1 MNVYFVP
8 LGGGRFEPYFEPE
21 DDAAAVVEGDDGAGF
36 FARMRARFAETLRE
50 AERQRHE
57 RVQHRPTTAVGRL
70 KRMVFRWIAERV
82 AEQRLL
88 WNLRT
93 VDEAVLHVPDDA
105 DLLAAE
111 KTFRQILQR
120 DGDRHIRL
128 CGLHF
133 LGLLAALP
141 VALVPG
147 PNLFGYLFTFTV
159 VGHFL
164 SYRGARRGNRDVRW
178 TVQPN
183 EALTALGRA
192 IQAPAPERHRLVSE
206 AVERLRL
213 RRLALFVE
221 RMSVPT
227 A

>member
-1 MNVYFVP
+1 MNVYLIP
-8 LGGGRFEPYFEPE
+8 LGGDRFEPYFEPE
-21 DDAAAVVEGDDGAGF
+21 DDVAVVEEESGAGLF
-36 FARMRARFAETLRE
+36 SRMKARFADTLRE

-57 RVQHRPTTAVGRL
+57 RVQHRPSTAAGRL

-93 VDEAVLHVPDDA
+93 VDEAVLHVPDDM
-105 DLLAAE
+105 DPVGAE
-111 KTFRQILQR
+111 EKFRQMLQR
-120 DGDRHIRL
+120 DGDRHIRR

-133 LGLLAALP
+133 LGLLAAAP
-141 VALVPG
+141 MALVPG

-178 TVQPN
+178 TVEPN

-192 IQAPAPERHRLVSE
+192 IQAPQPERHRLVNE
-206 AVERLRL
+206 AAERLRL

-221 RMSVPT
+221 RMSAPT

>member
-8 LGGGRFEPYFEPE
+8 LGNGRFEPYFEPE
-21 DDAAAVVEGDDGAGF
+21 DDAADVEVPHGAGF

-57 RVQHRPTTAVGRL
+57 RVHHRPTTAMGRL
-70 KRMVFRWIAERV
+70 KRLVFRWIAERI

-105 DLLAAE
+105 DPMAAE
-111 KTFRQILQR
+111 KAFRQILQR
-120 DGDRHIRL
+120 DGDRHIRRS
-128 CGLHF
+128 GLHL
-133 LGLLAALP
+133 LGLIASVP
-141 VALVPG
+141 VALIPG

-183 EALTALGRA
+183 EALTALGHA
-192 IQAPAPERHRLVSE
+192 IQAPEPDRHRLVNE
-206 AVERLRL
+206 AADRLRL

-221 RMSVPT
+221 RMT
-227 A
+227 APSA

>member
-8 LGGGRFEPYFEPE
+8 LGNARFEPYFEPE
-21 DDAAAVVEGDDGAGF
+21 DDAADVEVPEGAGF
-36 FARMRARFAETLRE
+36 FARIRARFAETLRE

-57 RVQHRPTTAVGRL
+57 RVHHRPTTAMGRV
-70 KRMVFRWIAERV
+70 KRLIFRWIAERV

-93 VDEAVLHVPDDA
+93 VDDAVLHVPDDT

-111 KTFRQILQR
+111 KQFRQILQR
-120 DGDRHIRL
+120 DGDRHLRR
-128 CGLHF
+128 CGLHT
-133 LGLLAALP
+133 LGLIVSVP

-147 PNLFGYLFTFTV
+147 PNLFGYLFTFTA
-159 VGHFL
+159 VGHLL
-164 SYRGARRGNRDVRW
+164 SYLGARRGNRDVRW
-178 TVQPN
+178 TIQPDA
-183 EALTALGRA
+183 ALTAVGQAL
-192 IQAPAPERHRLVSE
+192 QAPVPDRHRLLHE
-206 AVERLRL
+206 AAERLRL

-221 RMSVPT
+221 RMTVPS